1 MFAQNLKT
9 HNARFIT
16 LFSVG
21 FCLVL
26 LTVWVPIAVKLQT
39 FMLFWRVE
47 TAASIFLTLTLA
59 VLLYKFSSKEL
70 RLSISRQE
78 FRFIIIPI
86 LLFIFWSTLSMFWA
100 TSWKAAA
107 YHTLIW
113 VEYLIFYLVIR
124 HLITIE
130 DGFKTLIKFTCGVF
144 VLMMIPA
151 IIEYCWFLVYG
162 GATTLGIRFAKY
174 GEQIVTILPLIVIG
188 VLRLDGKKFV
198 SGAFIVTAMWLFI
211 LSTLGRTNLIL
222 CLIEIAVI
230 VFLLLAFKRFR
241 KYLRKIVVIL
251 AIAAISTL
259 LIHSPALLAEKPVVP
274 IVARVSDDEGMS
286 YTNNFR
292 KLMTSISLEMFR
304 AHPVIGVGA
313 DNYGILFNEY
323 RVIYADKN
331 PTDINLKVAENEIA
345 ERSHNEYLQIL
356 SELGIIGGLIFLIFL
371 SSIGIMSLQA
381 LRNFRK
387 LSLFPLA
394 ALLGAGMFLA
404 SSLVS
409 SFSFRLIQ
417 HGFIFFFV
425 LAVAAKFLL
434 KDKPDSEK
442 IIVPANY
449 LRLGYSAGIIM
460 CLLLTV
466 YCGMRA
472 ASVYYAH
479 KIGELDNLEQAMP
492 LYEKAFWLDDLNP
505 DARVDLGINLL
516 NAKRYDEAAREFRKS
531 IDIGRAISSGYSY
544 LSTAQYLAGDT
555 VAAENTFAEALRLYP
570 LSPFV
575 RARYA
580 YFLQLNGKKPEAERQ
595 LEIARKLDKKQANS
609 WWSLINDGIQ
619 PTTEKV
625 FANKDDFAPVM
636 DLIPGDSLAAIRAE
650 REIRFPAEKIQ
661 YDFGN

>member
-1 MFAQNLKT
+1 MFAQSLKT
-9 HNARFIT
+9 ENTRFIT
-16 LFSVG
+16 LFGVG

-26 LTVWVPIAVKLQT
+26 LTVWIPVAVKLQT

-47 TAASIFLTLTLA
+47 TTASIFLTFTLA
-59 VLLYKFSSKEL
+59 VLLYKSSSKDL
-70 RLSISRQE
+70 RLSVSRQE
-78 FRFIIIPI
+78 FRFIIIPL
-86 LLFIFWSTLSMFWA
+86 LLFIFWSGLSMLWA
-100 TSWKAAA
+100 TLWKAAA

-113 VEYLIFYLVIR
+113 IEYLIFYLIIR

-130 DGFKTLIKFTCGVF
+130 GGFKTLIKFACGVF

-174 GEQIVTILPLIVIG
+174 GEQIVTILPLVIVG
-188 VLRLDGKKFV
+188 VLLLDGKKFI
-198 SGAFIVTAMWLFI
+198 SGAFVVTAIWLFM

-222 CLIEIAVI
+222 CLIEAAII
-230 VFLLLAFKRFR
+230 VFLLIAFKRFR
-241 KYLRKIVVIL
+241 KYLRKIAVII

-259 LIHSPALLAEKPVVP
+259 LVHSPALLAEKPNVP

-286 YTNNFR
+286 YSNNFR
-292 KLMTSISLEMFR
+292 KLMTSISAEVFKT
-304 AHPVIGVGA
+304 HPIIGVGA

-323 RVIYADKN
+323 RAIYADKN

-356 SELGIIGGLIFLIFL
+356 AELGIIGGLIFLYFL
-371 SSIGIMSLQA
+371 SGIGVMSIQA
-381 LRNFRK
+381 LRNLRK
-387 LSLFPLA
+387 ISLFPIA
-394 ALLGAGMFLA
+394 ALLGAGMFLV

-417 HGFIFFFV
+417 NGFIFFFV

-434 KDKPDSEK
+434 KDKSDSKK
-442 IIVPANY
+442 IIVPARQ
-449 LRLGYSAGIIM
+449 LKLMYSAGIIA
-460 CLLLTV
+460 CLLLTL

-472 ASVYYAH
+472 TSVYYAH

-492 LYEKAFWLDDLNP
+492 LYEKSFWLDDLNP
-505 DARVDLGINLL
+505 DARFDLGVNLL
-516 NAKRYDEAAREFRKS
+516 NAKRYDEAAIQFKKS
-531 IDIGRAISSGYSY
+531 IDIGRAVSSSYSY

-575 RARYA
+575 HARYA
-580 YFLQLNGKKPEAERQ
+580 YFLQLNGKNPEAEQQ
-595 LEIARKLDKKQANS
+595 LEIARKLNKKQANS

-650 REIRFPAEKIQ
+650 REIRFPGEKIQ